1 MSKFNSFQQQAQQ
14 AHFQQAQ
21 APFQQQAPI
30 DIEAFQAYRDQQ
42 DAAFIQLAAL

>member
-1 MSKFNSFQQQAQQ
+1 MSSRQKAQLAQDQQAQQ
-14 AHFQQAQ
+14 AQT
-21 APFQQQAPI
+21 PFQQQAPI